1 MLYTEETVK
10 ANLRTR
16 EGKRVLYLAPGD
28 TLTPGAR
35 DWLRQER
42 IEILKDEKG
51 LFPQFQ
57 MVNGAVL
64 REKPENMTHL
74 QGNVLVE
81 KTHPRIRFRGQLDA
95 LEAEILLIGKE
106 YPQVRREMGELLA
119 LSREMIR
126 REVLEEALPEGKLF
140 GLTGEELR
148 KQSHEPGK
156 YLGQAH
162 FMPDFEDS
170 DCLLALNRLRTLVRR
185 AELAA
190 VEAFRRSD
198 GLLTRE
204 DIPRALNRMSSGV
217 YVLMVQVKRGQQ
229 RGSLCKEGKH

>member
-1 MLYTEETVK
+1 MLYTEEAVK

-16 EGKRVLYLAPGD
+16 EGKRVLLLTPGD

-35 DWLRQER
+35 DWLKREK
-42 IEILKDEKG
+42 IEIIKDEKG
-51 LFPQFQ
+51 LFPEYRLE
-57 MVNGAVL
+57 NGAVF

-95 LEAEILLIGKE
+95 LEAEILLVGKA
-106 YPQVRREMGELLA
+106 YPQVRKEMGELLA

-126 REVLEEALPEGKLF
+126 REVLEEPLPERGLF

-162 FMPDFEDS
+162 FMPDFGDS
-170 DCLLALNRLRTLVRR
+170 ELLLALNRLRTLVRQ

-190 VEAFRRSD
+190 VAAFRGSD
-198 GLLTRE
+198 GRLVRE

-217 YVLMVQVKRGQQ
+217 YVLMVKQKRG
-229 RGSLCKEGKH
+229 